1 MINLITRISVVGISA
16 ITASLII
23 LLSAFNGIEVMI
35 EKLYSEYDT
44 DITIRA
50 KYGKTFNENRINLDT
65 LVNIT
70 GIDQISRSIEENVIL
85 KHENK
90 WSNANLIGVEKSFLK
105 MSKMKEHMVDGT
117 PHLNIEDQ
125 YFSLIGA
132 SLLDKLDGYIF
143 HEDSYESLVCYFP
156 KRNLKISLGGHPFN
170 TELIKVAG
178 RFNFNREVNE
188 ESFIV
193 PLDLAKKMMN
203 YKDQISAIYLNCSED
218 LNKEQ
223 IKNQVINK
231 VGDEFVVK
239 TNYEKNQ
246 LIYQTSKTEKI
257 IVLIILLF
265 IFILAAFNLV
275 ASLTMLFVE
284 KLENIKTMISL
295 GASRKF
301 IFKIFFYEGLLISGK
316 GIIIGSILGYFICFL
331 QMHFEIITMPNSR
344 GQAFPIDVS
353 FFDGFLI
360 LSLISLFSIIFSFM
374 PVKYL
379 IRKNIRS

>member
-1 MINLITRISVVGISA
+1 
-16 ITASLII
+16 
-23 LLSAFNGIEVMI
+23 MI
-35 EKLYSEYDT
+35 EKLYSEYDS

-50 KYGKTFNENRINLDT
+50 KVGKTFNENRLNLNS
-65 LVNIT
+65 LVNIN
-70 GIDQISRSIEENVIL
+70 GIDQISKSIEEDVIL

-90 WSNANLIGVEKSFLK
+90 WSNASLIGVEKSFLK
-105 MSKMKEHMVDGT
+105 MSNMKDHMVDGS
-117 PHLNIEDQ
+117 PYLNVQ
-125 YFSLIGA
+125 GQSCSLIGA
-132 SLLDKLDGYIF
+132 SLLDKLNGYIF
-143 HEDSYESLVCYFP
+143 HEDAYESLVCYFP
-156 KRNLKISLGGHPFN
+156 KRNLKIRLGRHPFN

-178 RFNFNREVNE
+178 RFNFNREINQ

-193 PLDLAKKMMN
+193 PLDLARKMMN
-203 YKDQISAIYLNCSED
+203 YTDQISAIYLNCSKNA
-218 LNKEQ
+218 NKDK
-223 IKNQVINK
+223 IKKHLVNI

-239 TNYEKNQ
+239 TNYEKNE
-246 LIYQTSKTEKI
+246 LIYQTSKSEKI

-316 GIIIGSILGYFICFL
+316 GIIIGSILGYFISFL
-331 QMHFEIITMPNSR
+331 QIHFELIIMPNSR

-353 FFDGFLI
+353 FFDSVLI
-360 LSLISLFSIIFSFM
+360 LSFVSLLSIIFSFL